1 LARSPHPRPDCA
13 CNGSSPGE
21 HVASN
26 YPQAPVFRFS
36 ATPDVSLAV
45 STRKSDVA
53 FWPREAVREIFATTP
68 NLAILVPGAHR
79 SAVTGKVI
87 ALQPSRADVRL
98 ELVCSAHGEFSG
110 VLALQIGADTSP
122 ARCSA
127 AARKRSGTRVK
138 GIVTSTR
145 RPLGL
150 PADCGARGEKGR
162 RMVSR
167 GENRH

>member
-1 LARSPHPRPDCA
+1 
-13 CNGSSPGE
+13 
-21 HVASN
+21 
-26 YPQAPVFRFS
+26 
-36 ATPDVSLAV
+36 
-45 STRKSDVA
+45 VA

-98 ELVCSAHGEFSG
+98 ELAQAERGGRLELVCSARDEFSG
-110 VLALQIGADTSP
+110 VLALEIGADTSP

-145 RPLGL
+145 RPPGL
-150 PADCGARGEKGR
+150 PADRGASGEKRR